1 MEVRAIGRRIRVQP
15 RKVRL
20 VANEIR
26 GKHAIPAL
34 AQLRYHP
41 SKGARVLHKVL
52 KSAIANAVENNGLGE
67 ENLIISNV
75 IVDEAPRLRRMEAR
89 AMGRGNIILKRSS
102 HVTVILREGESF
114 ELPKSNAK
122 AKPRPKFELPA
133 AKKQKKKVDAEE
145 PVAEAT
151 QDMKETQEAQETP
164 DAAET
169 SETAEQP
176 EEEKGA
182 HS

>member
-1 MEVRAIGRRIRVQP
+1 MEVRAVGRRIRVQP

-41 SKGARVLHKVL
+41 SKSAKVLHKVL
-52 KSAIANAVENNGLGE
+52 KSAIANAVENSGLGE
-67 ENLIISNV
+67 ENLIIANV

-102 HVTVILREGESF
+102 HVTVILREGEPF
-114 ELPKSNAK
+114 KLPKSNAK
-122 AKPRPKFELPA
+122 PKARPKFEAPA
-133 AKKQKKKVDAEE
+133 LKKEKQKMEVKEQASDAPQEMQDTSTPE
-145 PVAEAT
+145 GAEASA
-151 QDMKETQEAQETP
+151 AQGEP
-164 DAAET
+164 M
-169 SETAEQP
+169 
-176 EEEKGA
+176 EEKGA
-182 HS
+182 DS

>member
-1 MEVRAIGRRIRVQP
+1 MEVKAVGRRIRVQP

-41 SKGARVLHKVL
+41 SKSARVLHKVL
-52 KSAIANAVENNGLGE
+52 KSAIANAVENNSLGE
-67 ENLIISNV
+67 ENLIVSNV
-75 IVDEAPRLRRMEAR
+75 IVDEAPRLRRMETR

-102 HVTVILREGESF
+102 HVTVILREGEAF

-122 AKPRPKFELPA
+122 PKPRPKFEAPA
-133 AKKQKKKVDAEE
+133 VKKEKKKETAEE
-145 PVAEAT
+145 PIAEAAQEMEAT
-151 QDMKETQEAQETP
+151 QETAETP
-164 DAAET
+164 DEI
-169 SETAEQP
+169 EQP
-176 EEEKGA
+176 EEKKEEEA
-182 HS
+182 